1 MVIIYIFFFLLVL
14 VLLLPTILI
23 SVIKSILS
31 IFGIKSRTGRNRM
44 NDSVRNDASY
54 TRHEANDMG
63 SKTNRR
69 KNIFDKDIER
79 ILDKQRL
86 CNSRRG
92 YSYRAEG
99 QKDISD
105 HLRRIF
111 GMQ

>member
-1 MVIIYIFFFLLVL
+1 MVVIYIFFFLLVL

-31 IFGIKSRTGRNRM
+31 IFGIKYRTGRNRM

-69 KNIFDKDIER
+69 KKIFDKDDGEYVDFEEI
-79 ILDKQRL
+79 K
-86 CNSRRG
+86 
-92 YSYRAEG
+92 
-99 QKDISD
+99 
-105 HLRRIF
+105 
-111 GMQ
+111 